1 MSVTEDN
8 ERIGRRFLSLVSEHD
23 IDGLIAMVTP
33 TWIMY
38 GGPLGLPAGEAGIC
52 ELFAMFGNI
61 KQQWTVEDVIATG
74 DKVAVRATNT
84 VEQGSFFGIPR
95 HGRRQVFTAMF
106 IHRIT
111 GGLINQTGRNADDL
125 GRLLQ
130 LGARIEPSHPEG

>member
-84 VEQGSFFGIPR
+84 VRAGQFFSAYQATVAGRYSPR
-95 HGRRQVFTAMF
+95 CSSTTSPAG
-106 IHRIT
+106 
-111 GGLINQTGRNADDL
+111 
-125 GRLLQ
+125 
-130 LGARIEPSHPEG
+130 